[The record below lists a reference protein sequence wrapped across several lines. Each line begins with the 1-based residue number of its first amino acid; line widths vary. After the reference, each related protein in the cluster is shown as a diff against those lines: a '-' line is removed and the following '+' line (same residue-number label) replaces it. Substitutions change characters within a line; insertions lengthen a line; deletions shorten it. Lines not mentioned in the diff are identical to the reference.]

1 MQPSMVSIVA
11 HLTTNCRARQ
21 LRISVPL
28 IECLVDD
35 VRYFRPDTFPAV
47 GEELRALYRPRLT
60 PAARQR
66 AEPEMSEMLTNKACL

>member
-1 MQPSMVSIVA
+1 MVSIVP

-35 VRYFRPDTFPAV
+35 VRYFRPDTLPAV
-47 GEELRALYRPRLT
+47 GEGIARAVSATADTRRQ
-60 PAARQR
+60 AARR
-66 AEPEMSEMLTNKACL
+66 ARNVRNADK